1 MIPVPFQFS
10 GGTGGHRSTQFS
22 SELTRCVYIDKAE
35 NGRIGSHDFPG
46 LKAWGTAGGSD
57 RGFHVM
63 ANVLYKIC
71 GTTLYSISSG
81 GVYTSRGSVPGTD
94 RAIFADDGSNLF
106 IVAGGSLYQWDG
118 ASITNVTPSIVGA
131 VLWIA
136 YINRQFLIGGANGLF
151 ASSNVADGS
160 TYNALNYAEAEVGPD
175 ELIRGYVFNQLVYML
190 GEETTEPWYNSGV
203 GNPPF
208 DRQDTA
214 LVNIGI
220 AGKYAVDNTD
230 QYLYWLGNDRK
241 FYQCVGASARP
252 VSTVAFA
259 HAVEAMGTV
268 SDCIVSTCVF
278 EGQDFVFVTFPTE
291 SRTFFYSETYNYWG
305 ELCSGTADPGDRWYG
320 NAVISC
326 YGKRLVSDYRNG
338 NVYELDGDTFT
349 DNGDARLRIRVLP
362 AITGDMAGLPGRQ
375 ITVCSIRLNMQRGV
389 GLATGQG
396 SDPELMCQLSNDGG
410 HTYAAEEFVSMG
422 VMGDY
427 VTPIDFNQFSTGYE
441 IRAKIKC
448 SDPVFL
454 SIWDGIAYVVDAG
467 Y

>member
-22 SELTRCVYIDKAE
+22 SELTRNVYIDKAE

-46 LKAWGTAGGSD
+46 LKVWGTAGGAD

-63 ANVLYKIC
+63 AGILYKIC

-81 GVYTSRGSVPGTD
+81 GVYTSLGSVPGTD
-94 RAIFADDGSNLF
+94 RAIFADDGSTLGF
-106 IVAGGSLYQWDG
+106 VSSGIIYQWDG
-118 ASITNVTPSIVGA
+118 STLATVTQSVVSGVA
-131 VLWIA
+131 WIA
-136 YINRQFLIGGANGLF
+136 ILNNQWIIGGDDGVF
-151 ASSNVADGS
+151 AVSNVRDI
-160 TYNALNYAEAEVGPD
+160 TTWNALNYAEAESVGD
-175 ELIRGYVFNQLVYML
+175 ALVRGYVFGQLAYM
-190 GEETTEPWYNSGV
+190 GGSESFEPWYNSGI
-203 GNPPF
+203 GNPPL
-208 DRQDTA
+208 DRQDTS
-214 LVNIGI
+214 LINIGI
-220 AGKYAVDNTD
+220 AGKYAIANTD

-259 HAVEAMGTV
+259 HAVEAFETV
-268 SDCIVSTCVF
+268 SDCIVSNCVF
-278 EGQDFVFVTFPTE
+278 EGQDFVFVTFPAE

-305 ELCSGTADPGDRWYG
+305 ELCSGTDDPGDRWYG
-320 NAVISC
+320 NAAIAC
-326 YGKRLVSDYRNG
+326 YGKIKVSDYRNG
-338 NVYELDGDTFT
+338 NTYDLDGDTFT
-349 DNGDARLRIRVLP
+349 DNGDARLRIRILP
-362 AITGDMAGLPGRQ
+362 SITGDMAGLPGRQ

-454 SIWDGIAYVVDAG
+454 SVWDGIAYVVDAG